1 MFAGIINIGYMKKS
15 VFIILCTI
23 FTLLILGIW
32 AYLFTFGTPK
42 SGSEIFANFGLGNK
56 EESSPVIV
64 DTTTVDVSDSTSEG
78 VPQALKQLTLR
89 PVAGATFSPNS
100 DAVRYVEQ
108 GTGHI
113 YSINLISGAESLISG
128 TTLPGT
134 REALFSKDGAQ
145 VAISIFDGA
154 ELKTLVGSVGE
165 SATQSFTGVSLPQGA
180 QNIFFDTATNTLM
193 YTLEGGAGISG
204 YSYNTKKETGVQLF
218 SIPLRDVKVLWGGE
232 SIYVYTTPTAS
243 QTGYLYKISKNKLQY
258 VAEGGLGL
266 MGFTFKDTSI
276 ITESN
281 ETEAVSS
288 AITFGEKTPLP
299 VTIIPE
305 KCVGDKTFLYC
316 AVPRDFGNMETF
328 PDNWYKGVT
337 SYSDTLWEIDIDNGV
352 ATVLSNFEL
361 ESGRQIDVSKIGI
374 SEDNTRLYFINK
386 NDNTL
391 WMFDSRVLSG
401 E

>member
-1 MFAGIINIGYMKKS
+1 MKKS
-15 VFIILCTI
+15 LFITFSIIVTV
-23 FTLLILGIW
+23 LILSIW

-42 SGSEIFANFGLGNK
+42 DGAEIFANFGLGN
-56 EESSPVIV
+56 EEELSPVIV
-64 DTTTVDVSDSTSEG
+64 DSTTVDVSDSTQEG
-78 VPQALKQLTLR
+78 APQALKQLTLR
-89 PVAGATFSPNS
+89 PVAGATFTTSGDS
-100 DAVRYVEQ
+100 VRYVEQ

-113 YSINLISGAESLISG
+113 YSINLVSGSETLISG

-165 SATQSFTGVSLPQGA
+165 TTTQSFTGVALPQGA

-193 YTLEGGAGISG
+193 YTLKEKDGVSG

-218 SIPLRDVKVLWGGE
+218 SIPLRDVKVLWGGN
-232 SIYVYTTPTAS
+232 SIYAYTTPTAS
-243 QTGYLYKISKNKLQY
+243 QTGYIYKILKNELTY
-258 VAEGGLGL
+258 VVEGGLGL
-266 MGFTFKDTSI
+266 MGLLYNNLPI
-276 ITESN
+276 ITMIDVNTIYSSSISENGTES
-281 ETEAVSS
+281 
-288 AITFGEKTPLP
+288 ILP
-299 VTIIPE
+299 VTTLPE
-305 KCVGDKTFLYC
+305 KCIGGEAFLYC
-316 AVPRDFGNMETF
+316 TVPQDFGNTETF
-328 PDNWYKGVT
+328 PDNWYKGRT
-337 SYSDTLWEIDIDNGV
+337 SYSDVLWEIDIDNSV

-391 WMFDSRVLSG
+391 WMFDSRVLYG

>member
-1 MFAGIINIGYMKKS
+1 MKKPILIS
-15 VFIILCTI
+15 LIILI
-23 FTLLILGIW
+23 IILILGIW

-42 SGSEIFANFGLGNK
+42 DGAEIFANFGLGNK
-56 EESSPVIV
+56 EEAAPVIV
-64 DTTTVDVSDSTSEG
+64 DTTTVDVSDTAQEG
-78 VPQALKQLTLR
+78 APQALKQLTLR
-89 PVAGATFSPNS
+89 PVAGATFTTNS
-100 DAVRYVEQ
+100 DSVRYVEQ

-145 VAISIFDGA
+145 VAISIFDGM
-154 ELKTLVGSVGE
+154 ELKTLVGSVGDT
-165 SATQSFTGVSLPQGA
+165 ATQSFTGVSLPKGA
-180 QNIFFDTATNTLM
+180 QNIFFDTATNTLL
-193 YTLEGGAGISG
+193 YTLKGEDGVSG
-204 YSYNTKKETGVQLF
+204 YSYNTKKETGIQLF
-218 SIPLRDVKVLWGGE
+218 SIPLKDVTVLWGGE
-232 SIYVYTTPTAS
+232 SIHVYTTPTAS
-243 QTGYLYKISKNKLQY
+243 QTGYLYKISKNELAY
-258 VAEGGLGL
+258 VTEGGRGL
-266 MGFTFKDTSI
+266 MGFVFNDRPIVTASD
-276 ITESN
+276 
-281 ETEAVSS
+281 ETGVFSS
-288 AITFGEKTPLP
+288 TVASGRGTPLP
-299 VTIIPE
+299 VAVIPE
-305 KCVGDKTFLYC
+305 KCVSDETFLYC

-337 SYSDTLWEIDIDNGV
+337 SYSDTLWEIDTADGV

>member
-1 MFAGIINIGYMKKS
+1 MKKPIFVTLS
-15 VFIILCTI
+15 IIVTI
-23 FTLLILGIW
+23 LILGIW

-42 SGSEIFANFGLGNK
+42 DGAEIFTNFGLGNN
-56 EESSPVIV
+56 EGVSPVIV
-64 DTTTVDVSDSTSEG
+64 DSTTVDVSDATQEG
-78 VPQALKQLTLR
+78 APQALKQLTLR
-89 PVAGATFSPNS
+89 PVAGATFTGN
-100 DAVRYVEQ
+100 DDVVRYVEQ

-113 YSINLISGAESLISG
+113 YSINLVSGAESLISG

-134 REALFSKDGAQ
+134 REALFAKDGAQ

-154 ELKTLVGSVGE
+154 ELKTLVGSAGE
-165 SATQSFTGVSLPQGA
+165 SATQSFTGVTLPKGA
-180 QNIFFDTATNTLM
+180 QNIYFDTATNTLM
-193 YTLEGGAGISG
+193 YTLKSETGISG
-204 YSYNTKKETGVQLF
+204 YSYNTKKETGIQLF
-218 SIPLRDVKVLWGGE
+218 SIPLRDVTVLWGGE
-232 SIYVYTTPTAS
+232 SIHVYTTPTAS
-243 QTGYLYKISKNKLQY
+243 QTGYLYKISKNELTY
-258 VAEGGLGL
+258 VAEGGRGL
-266 MGFTFKDTSI
+266 MGFVFNDAPIVTTSEETGI
-276 ITESN
+276 I
-281 ETEAVSS
+281 SS
-288 AITFGEKTPLP
+288 IVTSGIKTPLP
-299 VTIIPE
+299 VAVIPE
-305 KCVGDKTFLYC
+305 KCVGDETFLYC

-337 SYSDTLWEIDIDNGV
+337 SYSDTLWEIDIDNSI

>member
-1 MFAGIINIGYMKKS
+1 MKKS
-15 VFIILCTI
+15 VFITFSIIATLIILS
-23 FTLLILGIW
+23 IW

-42 SGSEIFANFGLGNK
+42 DGAEIFANFGLGNK
-56 EESSPVIV
+56 EDLSPVIV
-64 DTTTVDVSDSTSEG
+64 DTTTVDVRDTTQEG
-78 VPQALKQLTLR
+78 AHQALKQLTLR
-89 PVAGATFSPNS
+89 PVAGATFTTNGDS
-100 DAVRYVEQ
+100 VRYVEQ

-113 YSINLISGAESLISG
+113 YSINLVSGAESLISG

-165 SATQSFTGVSLPQGA
+165 STTQSFTGVSLPKGA

-193 YTLEGGAGISG
+193 YTLKGEDGVSG
-204 YSYNTKKETGVQLF
+204 YSYNTKKETGIQLF
-218 SIPLRDVKVLWGGE
+218 SIPLRDVTVLWGGE

-243 QTGYLYKISKNKLQY
+243 QTGYLYKISKNELSY
-258 VAEGGLGL
+258 VAEGGRGL
-266 MGFTFKDTSI
+266 MGFIFNNTPVITTTDDAWVVSSI
-276 ITESN
+276 IALGKKVPLLM
-281 ETEAVSS
+281 AV
-288 AITFGEKTPLP
+288 
-299 VTIIPE
+299 IPE
-305 KCVGDKTFLYC
+305 KCVGGETFLYC
-316 AVPRDFGNMETF
+316 AVPRDLGSIETF

-337 SYSDTLWEIDIDNGV
+337 SYSDILWEIDV
-352 ATVLSNFEL
+352 AVGIATPVSDFEL

-391 WMFDSRVLSG
+391 WMFDLRVLSG